1 MDKKKRLEEYYNNE
15 NIEEKNND
23 DNETE
28 AKIKRKERLEQY
40 YDENKDLNDENVGSI
55 YIGLVFADVILLNIM
70 SVIGFGIFESLTNYD
85 INWFLII
92 ILWIIDVFVLA
103 SFLYSV
109 KQTIK
114 YLKKLWL
121 LN

>member
-28 AKIKRKERLEQY
+28 TKIKRKERLEQY
-40 YDENKDLNDENVGSI
+40 YDENKDLNNENVGSI

-85 INWFLII
+85 SNWFLII

-109 KQTIK
+109 RQTIK
-114 YLKKLWL
+114 YLKKL
-121 LN
+121 

>member
-55 YIGLVFADVILLNIM
+55 YLGLVFADVILLNIM

-85 INWFLII
+85 SNWFLII

-109 KQTIK
+109 RQTIK
-114 YLKKLWL
+114 YLKKL
-121 LN
+121 